1 MSSRRQGPLRPS
13 TDESTPEPDARFT
26 FRLKQPTTSLDEPP
40 RVADG
45 LSGLASLTSLHSE
58 VGDILKDAQEV
69 TCFYVHLPNA
79 AIVEDRYGWQALE
92 TLVGSVASYLR
103 QEASRLR
110 RERGTAS
117 LNHAFADDFVLLC
130 PSSVHDER
138 FRTQLAEGLSRHLRA
153 LDEDLATIGQVFVG
167 KATAQPLPRFHMER
181 LAFRVIQAAQQDA
194 LDVGHHILEQQ
205 ARLLEHSL
213 GAGDFHLHFQPI
225 VRATDLTIFG
235 HEALVRSHCRE
246 FANPYVLFDVA
257 EKTGRLRLLTRHLR
271 QATARAAADLPA
283 GQFMFLNLHPND
295 LEDPELYEP
304 PEWLTKLARRMVLE
318 ITERSGI
325 EDYQRFRKRLQ
336 PLRDLGF
343 LVAIDDLGSGYSAL
357 NNVAEIEPDII
368 KLDILLIRGIDE
380 SKVRRDLVRKL
391 VSFAQDI
398 ECLVVAEGIETA
410 EQLQVVRDL
419 GCHLLQGF
427 YLSRPAPGFL
437 ERLPEDVVRRTVKL
451 PRSQPPSG

>member
-1 MSSRRQGPLRPS
+1 MSSRRRRPS
-13 TDESTPEPDARFT
+13 GPTTDETTPGAGARFT
-26 FRLKQPTTSLDEPP
+26 FRLKQPPTTLDQPP
-40 RVADG
+40 QVADA

-58 VGDILKDAQEV
+58 VGDILKVAEEV

-79 AIVEDRYGWQALE
+79 SIVEDRYGWQALE

-103 QEASRLR
+103 HEAARLR
-110 RERGTAS
+110 RERGVAS

-130 PSSVHDER
+130 PSSPQDER
-138 FRTQLAEGLSRHLRA
+138 YRTQLAEGLSRHLRA

-205 ARLLEHSL
+205 ARLLEDSL
-213 GAGDFHLHFQPI
+213 QAGDFHLHFQPI
-225 VRATDLTIFG
+225 VRATDLSVFG
-235 HEALVRSHCRE
+235 HEALVRCRRRV

-271 QATARAAADLPA
+271 QATAHAAEDLPA
-283 GQFMFLNLHPND
+283 GQYMFLNLHPND

-304 PEWLTKLARRMVLE
+304 PEWLARLAGRMVLE

-325 EDYQRFRKRLQ
+325 EDYQRFRRRLQ
-336 PLRDLGF
+336 PLRDMGF

-368 KLDILLIRGIDE
+368 KLDLLLIRGIQE
-380 SKVRRDLVRKL
+380 SKVRRDLVHKL

-398 ECLVVAEGIETA
+398 ECLVVAEGIETE

-427 YLSRPAPGFL
+427 FLSRPGPRFL
-437 ERLPEDVVRRTVKL
+437 EKLPEEVVRRTAKL
-451 PRSQPPSG
+451 PHAQPPSG